1 MSPAARELLARV
13 EARRAA
19 LAARG
24 VVDGPPSA
32 GLAARVAN
40 IITPERRRDR

>member
-1 MSPAARELLARV
+1 MSPAAQELLARV

-19 LAARG
+19 LAAAG
-24 VVDGPPSA
+24 VVDGPPSP